1 VTHVPSMARPWD
13 LSNPPLFKL
22 NGPRDGP
29 AHWQQLQQ
37 FGIDYFKI
45 ICVSHPTFD
54 WFLDIRNV
62 LCFTLPVPK

>member
-1 VTHVPSMARPWD
+1 
-13 LSNPPLFKL
+13 L
-22 NGPRDGP
+22 
-29 AHWQQLQQ
+29 QQL
-37 FGIDYFKI
+37 GIDYLKI